1 MIAVGWG
8 LLIGNC
14 TFQSMKAMFSGL
26 GFEGESPVI
35 LLCRTG
41 IFGFL
46 LVFSRQICD
55 ICLGIGK
62 RVIDLIGIPTQVD
75 LVLPDDSHFPG
86 VGASWVLVIIIGF
99 ILGFQLLK
107 LFLEIGERYA
117 IVAILTLM
125 CPVGLAMGGSKSTK
139 DICAGYLRTFASM
152 ILMMVTN
159 VLFLKLILS
168 GLATMPSDAFV
179 LPWCVL
185 LVGLVRVA
193 RKVDS
198 LISKIGL
205 SPAITADP
213 LGKGAGGMI
222 AMMAARTIIS
232 SVSRGGKSSRTS
244 GGNFTGGNGPP
255 TSTYQS
261 NIGGANTNMGGVN
274 SNSLHN
280 ASEASEQSSQN
291 SRFGGAYAGNGRSD
305 GTIRNHVEP
314 FCIQFPCFHRQCWK
328 FSATSNVHF
337 VGGTNVNPNRF
348 GAAGSRPKGSTGN
361 NAKNPAK
368 NPPVIK
374 KSPSVG
380 VSLNGKGQSTQP
392 KKGAP
397 ATKPGQFP
405 GTKPKPVSPMHQT
418 QALGVRQNIN
428 PLKDAPRP
436 SSSDIKISPKTLPI
450 PIQPPQNSEP
460 YTPPKEEP
468 VNIDQ
473 TKEEGSEV

>member
-1 MIAVGWG
+1 M
-8 LLIGNC
+8 LIGNC

-55 ICLGIGK
+55 MCLGIGK

-205 SPAITADP
+205 SPAITGDP

-261 NIGGANTNMGGVN
+261 NIGGASTNMGGVN

-291 SRFGGAYAGNGRSD
+291 SRFGGAYAAMDAQTEQSATMSSHSASSSHVSTGNAGNS
-305 GTIRNHVEP
+305 
-314 FCIQFPCFHRQCWK
+314 
-328 FSATSNVHF
+328 SATSNVHF
-337 VGGTNVNPNRF
+337 AGGTNVNPNRF

-380 VSLNGKGQSTQP
+380 VSPNGKGPSTQP

-418 QALGVRQNIN
+418 QALGIRQNIN

-473 TKEEGSEV
+473 TKEDGSDV